1 MMQPAHRWNDLQQRA
16 KLFLNRPAYKY
27 STMDTDKLP
36 QTGGVYLI
44 CLVDDTLEE
53 TPLYIN
59 FTSNLRNEILTKRT
73 AFILTQLK
81 SPQKAAE
88 VLKSNCY
95 LRYIAESDPKEQ
107 MALTVA
113 ISLELKPL
121 YLNN

>member
-1 MMQPAHRWNDLQQRA
+1 MIQLPNRWNDLQQRA
-16 KLFLNRPAYKY
+16 KSFLNSTAYQY
-27 STMDTDKLP
+27 YTIDIPLLP
-36 QTGGVYLI
+36 NQGGVYLI
-44 CLVDDTLEE
+44 CLVDETLNE

-88 VLKSNCY
+88 ILKSNCY
-95 LRYIAESDPKEQ
+95 LRYVAEANPKEQ

-113 ISLELKPL
+113 VTLELKPI
-121 YLNN
+121 YLQN

>member
-1 MMQPAHRWNDLQQRA
+1 MMQPANRWNDLHERA
-16 KLFLNRPAYKY
+16 KSFLNSTAYQY
-27 STMDTDKLP
+27 YTIDVSTLP
-36 QTGGVYLI
+36 NQGGIYLI
-44 CLVDDTLEE
+44 CLVDETLNE

-59 FTSNLRNEILTKRT
+59 FTNNLRNEILTKRT
-73 AFILTQLK
+73 AFMLTQLK

-88 VLKSNCY
+88 ILKSNCY
-95 LRYIAESDPKEQ
+95 LRYVAEASPKEQ